1 MLPHRG
7 HVKSQVEFALA
18 HPVFDPERQIV
29 PGHFWRVEWR
39 PNWSITAGLTVDIGQ
54 E

>member
-1 MLPHRG
+1 MR
-7 HVKSQVEFALA
+7 SQVEFALA

-29 PGHFWRVEWR
+29 PGHSWWIGSSSV
-39 PNWSITAGLTVDIGQ
+39 TACLTVNIGM

>member
-1 MLPHRG
+1 M
-7 HVKSQVEFALA
+7 KSQVEFALA

-29 PGHFWRVEWR
+29 AGHSWKVARTV
-39 PNWSITAGLTVDIGQ
+39 SACLTVNIGM